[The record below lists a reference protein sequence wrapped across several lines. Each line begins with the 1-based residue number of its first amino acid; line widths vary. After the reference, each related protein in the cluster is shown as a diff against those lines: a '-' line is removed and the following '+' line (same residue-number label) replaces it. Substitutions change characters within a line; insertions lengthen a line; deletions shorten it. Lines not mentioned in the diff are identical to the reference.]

1 MVARP
6 KLSPHKEETWM
17 NFSPRQH
24 KRYCGIDLHAKAM
37 YVFLYSLDCAGTAG
51 PKARIPCG

>member
-1 MVARP
+1 
-6 KLSPHKEETWM
+6 M

-24 KRYCGIDLHAKAM
+24 KRYCGIELHAKAM

-51 PKARIPCG
+51 PKVRIPCG